1 MTSSEKVL
9 YTAKVH
15 TTDGRDGGASR
26 SFDV

>member
-1 MTSSEKVL
+1 MNSSEKVL
-9 YTAKVH
+9 YTGKAH